1 MTARRSEHRKTP
13 QPIGPGGNYNKR
25 GRPVTLTQLTNEATR
40 LLAAE
45 RAATPDDAARIRAE
59 RDHIENMIRDRY
71 QTLLKSH

>member
-1 MTARRSEHRKTP
+1 M
-13 QPIGPGGNYNKR
+13 
-25 GRPVTLTQLTNEATR
+25 TLTQLTNEATR

-45 RAATPDDAARIRAE
+45 RATTNETEAKRLQAE